1 MTKEA
6 RIVAYINTTE
16 ATKCKIDDEDT
27 VNSNTT
33 TLYSTGGYPSSND
46 YDTEWAEDTI
56 QIICKGI
63 SMSEVNE
70 RIERIGKLLLNAEN
84 ITGIQRIT
92 NQSSKSFIKKDE
104 KGRAIYAWNF
114 IVKYNRSDV

>member
-16 ATKCKIDDEDT
+16 TVKCKIDDEDT
-27 VNSNTT
+27 VNSSTT
-33 TLYSTGGYPSSND
+33 TLYSTGGYPAIND
-46 YDTEWAEDTI
+46 YDTEWAEDTV

-63 SMSEVNE
+63 SMAEVNE
-70 RIERIGKLLLNAEN
+70 RIERIGKLLLSAEN

-92 NQSSKSFIKKDE
+92 NQSSKSFIKKMKKE
-104 KGRAIYAWNF
+104 EPYMLGIF
-114 IVKYNRSDV
+114 

>member
-6 RIVAYINTTE
+6 RIVAYINATE
-16 ATKCKIDDEDT
+16 TTKCKIDDEDT

-33 TLYSTGGYPSSND
+33 TLYSTGGYPS

-56 QIICKGI
+56 QIICKGT

-114 IVKYNRSDV
+114 IVKYNRSDL

>member
-16 ATKCKIDDEDT
+16 IVKCKIDDEDT
-27 VNSNTT
+27 VNSSTT
-33 TLYSTGGYPSSND
+33 TLYSTGGYPAIND
-46 YDTEWAEDTI
+46 YDTEWAEDTV
-56 QIICKGI
+56 QIICKGL
-63 SMSEVNE
+63 SMAEVNE

-104 KGRAIYAWNF
+104 KGRAVYAWNF
-114 IVKYNRSDV
+114 LIKYNRSDV

>member
-16 ATKCKIDDEDT
+16 TVKCKIDDEDT

-56 QIICKGI
+56 QIICKGP
-63 SMSEVNE
+63 SMAEVNE
-70 RIERIGKLLLNAEN
+70 RIERIGKMLLSAEN

-104 KGRAIYAWNF
+104 KGRAVYAWNF
-114 IVKYNRSDV
+114 IIKYNRSDV

>member
-56 QIICKGI
+56 QIICKGS
-63 SMSEVNE
+63 SMSEVND

>member
-6 RIVAYINTTE
+6 RIVAYINAVETI
-16 ATKCKIDDEDT
+16 KCKIDDEDT

-56 QIICKGI
+56 QIICKGS
-63 SMSEVNE
+63 SMLEVNE

-114 IVKYNRSDV
+114 IIKYNRSDV

>member
-16 ATKCKIDDEDT
+16 TTKCKIDDEDT
-27 VNSNTT
+27 VNSNAT

-56 QIICKGI
+56 QISGKGT
-63 SMSEVNE
+63 SMAEVKE
-70 RIERIGKLLLNAEN
+70 RIERIGKLLLNADN

-92 NQSSKSFIKKDE
+92 NQSNKSFIKKDD

>member
-6 RIVAYINTTE
+6 RIIAHINVTE

-56 QIICKGI
+56 QIICKGS

-92 NQSSKSFIKKDE
+92 NQSSKSFIKKDD
-104 KGRAIYAWNF
+104 KGRAVYAWNF
-114 IVKYNRSDV
+114 IIKYNRSDV

>member
-16 ATKCKIDDEDT
+16 VTKCKIDDEDT

-33 TLYSTGGYPSSND
+33 TLYSTGGYPSE

-56 QIICKGI
+56 QIICKGT
-63 SMSEVNE
+63 SMAEVNE
-70 RIERIGKLLLNAEN
+70 RIERIGKLLLNADN